1 MTGSVPETLGPDG
14 LAGQLEVKPG
24 QGPSRRVPQD
34 CGDFQIHIA
43 RNGSWFYLNSP
54 ITRPALVKL
63 FSSVLSR
70 DEDGIYWLTT
80 PVERGRVTVEDA
92 PFTAVELDVEGEGQT
107 QALIFR
113 TNLDENVTA
122 GEDHPLRVMTN
133 EATGEPNP
141 YILIRQ
147 NLEARLTRSVFYQLV
162 ELGMEERVGHE
173 TLFGVWSK
181 NKFFPLGSLS
191 DKS

>member
-1 MTGSVPETLGPDG
+1 MTGPKPDTLGPDR
-14 LAGQLEVKPG
+14 LASQMDVKSG
-24 QGPSRRVPQD
+24 KGARVPQD
-34 CGDFQIHIA
+34 CGDLDIHIA
-43 RNGSWFYLNSP
+43 RDGSWFYRNSP

-70 DEDGIYWLTT
+70 DENGIYWLTT

-92 PFTAVELDVEGEGQT
+92 PFTAVELDVEGEGQS

-113 TNLDENVTA
+113 TNLDESVAA
-122 GEDHPLRVMTN
+122 GEDHPIRVFTN

-147 NLEARLTRSVFYQLV
+147 GLEARLTRPVFYQLV
-162 ELGMEERVGHE
+162 ELGTEERVGDE

-191 DKS
+191 EPG